1 MIQSNCDRRERLRRP
16 ELIEQVT
23 TINLAA
29 LIAGARRSADK
40 AGAPVFL
47 MPGDPRY
54 AGIRRKLQEIRD
66 QETKRLEKAI
76 TAARVA
82 VRQRITEN
90 VMISRRFTLY
100 HRFVRVPDYAVRSSV
115 RCGACASFCASRA
128 RSTTFVLGPCCGSKD
143 G

>member
-1 MIQSNCDRRERLRRP
+1 
-16 ELIEQVT
+16 
-23 TINLAA
+23 
-29 LIAGARRSADK
+29 
-40 AGAPVFL
+40 

-90 VMISRRFTLY
+90 VMISMRFTLY

-128 RSTTFVLGPCCGSKD
+128 RSMIFAPASRKRRLRRYPSQDVAPAMVIRTSFR
-143 G
+143 